1 MRVSHTP
8 TAVFDDPNLV
18 SVGGLV
24 PVVALAERC
33 GLPELVSGR
42 VAMPG
47 ASGTNAAAK
56 VGAPSYWQLMSAS
69 CSTPS
74 RPTAYGRVG
83 VHIALYEP
91 AADTA
96 VSSPALGSTRYRSAI
111 SLGVS
116 SANSSE
122 TSSSTTR

>member
-18 SVGGLV
+18 SVGGLA

-56 VGAPSYWQLMSAS
+56 VGAVVAGMVAGADAIDDLDLLRHGGMRRLFEDVRAPSTLGTFLRLFTYGQCAS
-69 CSTPS
+69 SKPS
-74 RPTAYGRVG
+74 RPGC
-83 VHIALYEP
+83 
-91 AADTA
+91 
-96 VSSPALGSTRYRSAI
+96 
-111 SLGVS
+111 
-116 SANSSE
+116 
-122 TSSSTTR
+122 